1 MMHRWGES
9 RPDEAIVKEDSTMES
24 LHEIPEIVKQLRE
37 RNPLTDRI
45 LSVYLDTFISRT
57 PRAEYVLAFRDQ
69 CKALRPRLPETER
82 EAFELIVK
90 KVEDYIS
97 ELTPSAPGLAVIA
110 AAGGEYFYTIP
121 LPQRPNEQ
129 IVWDLRPYLE
139 PIQGMLDEFERVALV
154 LFDSRRSRLFTI
166 YLDQIEEHLTIDD
179 EVPREVKSG
188 GWAAL
193 SQSNYAR
200 HHDDH
205 VLRHVRHTTTAINE
219 LNRTHP
225 FDRLLLAGPEE
236 AVAILRYHLPR
247 PLRQKLAGTLQL
259 EFFASKSELLAATRA
274 KLVELEVDSERR
286 EVEALLGA
294 ATSHRVALGLDE
306 TLAALAE
313 GRVHVLV
320 AADDFH
326 ESGSEC
332 PTCAR
337 LSTGHGHCPVCGGE
351 LAAVSDLGNRA
362 VEQAV
367 RHGARIE
374 MVTGDAAALLDDMG
388 GLAAWTRY

>member
-1 MMHRWGES
+1 MQS
-9 RPDEAIVKEDSTMES
+9 VN
-24 LHEIPEIVKQLRE
+24 EIPEMIKQLRE
-37 RNPLTDRI
+37 SNPLTDRI
-45 LSVYLDTFISRT
+45 LSVYLDTSVNRT
-57 PRAEYVLAFRDQ
+57 PRDEYVLAFRDQ
-69 CKALRPRLPETER
+69 CKALRPRLPEAER
-82 EAFELIVK
+82 VAFELTVK
-90 KVEDYIS
+90 KVEDYLGT
-97 ELTPSAPGLAVIA
+97 LTPSAPGLAAFA
-110 AAGGEYFYTIP
+110 AADGEYFYTTP
-121 LPQRPNEQ
+121 LPQRPDEQ

-179 EVPREVKSG
+179 EVPRQVKSG

-219 LNRTHP
+219 LNRSHP

-247 PLRQKLAGTLQL
+247 PLRQKLAGTLPL
-259 EFFASKSELLAATRA
+259 EFFASKSELLAATRT
-274 KLVELEVDSERR
+274 KLAEIEADTERR

-294 ATSHRVALGLDE
+294 ATSHHVSLGVEE
-306 TLAALAE
+306 TLTALAE
-313 GRVHVLV
+313 RRVHVLV
-320 AADDFH
+320 VADDYH
-326 ESGSEC
+326 QDGGEC
-332 PTCAR
+332 TACAR
-337 LSTGHGHCPVCGGE
+337 LSTAHGRCPSCGGE
-351 LAAVSDLGNRA
+351 LTAVNDLGNRA
-362 VEQAV
+362 VEGAIQQ
-367 RHGARIE
+367 GARIE
-374 MVTGDAAALLDDMG
+374 LVTGEAAALLDDVG